1 MDKLQKHDYM
11 NQIEEF
17 LENNQVYELFED
29 LLKQLVVS
37 KPENP
42 LDFIIQSL
50 SNKKRNPLPTINFLS
65 SQKNFLF
72 GSARQQRDRK
82 CYGYR

>member
-17 LENNQVYELFED
+17 LETNQVYELFED
-29 LLKQLVVS
+29 LLKQLVVA

-42 LDFIIQSL
+42 LDFIINSL
-50 SNKKRNPLPTINFLS
+50 SN
-65 SQKNFLF
+65 QK
-72 GSARQQRDRK
+72 GK
-82 CYGYR
+82 TEKI